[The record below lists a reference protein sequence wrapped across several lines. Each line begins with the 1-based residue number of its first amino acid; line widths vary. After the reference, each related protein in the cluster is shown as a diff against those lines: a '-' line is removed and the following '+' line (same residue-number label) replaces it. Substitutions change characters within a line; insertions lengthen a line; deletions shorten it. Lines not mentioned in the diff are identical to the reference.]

1 MVEQKWN
8 GVRQRVA
15 ALVTQPSSGKVFG
28 SLGHGWALEDPLTD
42 DALAELEA
50 QVGVGL
56 PDDYRNFLTCV
67 AAGGAGPAYGLFP
80 VRCVQG
86 RWRWEG
92 DGAELAD
99 LSMLAR
105 PFPER
110 GPDPESLGALLAKR
124 PEEEDF
130 DEIEDFD
137 DATEA
142 RDARW
147 EAWDERWEALM
158 FAPERTA
165 GAIVI
170 SHLGCAQRQWLVIS
184 GTHRGTIWS
193 DCRADDADLAPLL
206 DNNGKPVT
214 FARWYIDWLQE
225 AELTARQPPT
235 DA

>member
-1 MVEQKWN
+1 MVDQQWD

-15 ALVTQPSSGKVFG
+15 ALGTQPSSGEVFG
-28 SLGHGWALEDPLTD
+28 SLGHKWALEDPLTD

-56 PDDYRNFLTCV
+56 PDDYRNFLTV
-67 AAGGAGPAYGLFP
+67 VGAGGAGPAYGLFP
-80 VRCVQG
+80 VRRVQG

-92 DGAELAD
+92 DGADLAD

-105 PFPER
+105 PFPDH
-110 GPDPESLGALLAKR
+110 GPDPESLDALLAER

-137 DATEA
+137 DAI
-142 RDARW
+142 

-170 SHLGCAQRQWLVIS
+170 SHLGCAQREWLIIS

-206 DNNGKPVT
+206 DGNGAPVT
-214 FARWYIDWLQE
+214 FARWYTDWLQE
-225 AELTARQPPT
+225 AERIARQPPAT
-235 DA
+235 A